1 MWRLGLVDVEPRE
14 VGVARGAAARVIK
27 AAMARVGV
35 ATLVMKKRILDQ
47 IDHLQKGD
55 RQEDLCVI
63 YGRHEEHFGY
73 SRMRLDP
80 TAAAR

>member
-1 MWRLGLVDVEPRE
+1 
-14 VGVARGAAARVIK
+14 
-27 AAMARVGV
+27 MARVGV
-35 ATLVMKKRILDQ
+35 ATLVVKKRILDQ

>member
-1 MWRLGLVDVEPRE
+1 MAG
-14 VGVARGAAARVIK
+14 GAAARVLE

-35 ATLVMKKRILDQ
+35 ATLVVKKRILDQ

-63 YGRHEEHFGY
+63 YGRHEEH
-73 SRMRLDP
+73 
-80 TAAAR
+80 AAAIRGCA